1 MQNSFTLFRND
12 VKLSFVKT
20 TKFFVQFS
28 QTFNFQ
34 CRGLFKPYFR
44 MEKLSIY
51 AIFNAFPGPQKLSL
65 THSANKYIYK
75 IFRKKNNRLFRNNK
89 LYADLSGKGSYTGK
103 EKTKKKVTKKKKKR
117 KHKTFSFCS
126 TCKSSW
132 KDFGFT
138 ALNVVDGF
146 KI

>member
-1 MQNSFTLFRND
+1 MQNSFTLCRND

-20 TKFFVQFS
+20 TKFIVQFS
-28 QTFNFQ
+28 QTLGFQ

-75 IFRKKNNRLFRNNK
+75 IFRREKQKVFRKNK
-89 LYADLSGKGSYTGK
+89 LYMALRSSAQNAMICTNSKKQK
-103 EKTKKKVTKKKKKR
+103 ESKKR
-117 KHKTFSFCS
+117 K
-126 TCKSSW
+126 
-132 KDFGFT
+132 
-138 ALNVVDGF
+138 
-146 KI
+146 